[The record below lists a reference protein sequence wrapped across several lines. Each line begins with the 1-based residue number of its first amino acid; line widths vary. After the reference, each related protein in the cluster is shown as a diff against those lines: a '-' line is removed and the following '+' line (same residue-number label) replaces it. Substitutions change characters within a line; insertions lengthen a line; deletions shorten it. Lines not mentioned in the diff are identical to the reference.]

1 MGKNINPKSLKGKD
15 KLTRIKDLMGRMNT
29 LNESTSLSE
38 LDLVKKGPNGVVYGI
53 VRENHKYFIKTT
65 NKTSGNLL
73 AEDFNYI
80 GGLQNKFSES
90 YDSYAEATKQLN
102 LKFDMLNE
110 SFGIENNNN
119 IFESDGIAFG
129 GGAGFG
135 FVVEDKGCEECGEKD
150 CVCED
155 KEVIT
160 DEKEGVEEQEYK
172 LKVDAPAAEAPAIEE
187 PVEDEV
193 PDEMGMED
201 PMAADTGMEDPM
213 AEPSMDD
220 EGDDEDNPTKKIQ
233 KMTGKIGQMLR
244 DMDEPDVDL
253 EKYVINSVISAMHL
267 DLFSDEDVEDII
279 SKLEGEDEED
289 DMAADDMGGEDLGME
304 EPSME
309 EEPSL
314 EEPAMEEPAMTEES
328 FKITKGDL
336 VESLTKK
343 ILKDTLNE
351 SDDYGMMKASPKR
364 VRDRVSKR
372 RSKLKGNQ
380 YKLDKNKNGR
390 IDADDFRRL
399 RKSKNE
405 GLNIMDEDYDMFSD
419 YIDCP
424 QCEGMGCPHCD
435 GQGYHLSN
443 EFDAEVG
450 LYDEFELSSP
460 YNDWSEEDSE
470 PTTKRLGPDGI
481 DDDFM
486 TMNADGEYGPFD
498 RDGDEIPSDIDL
510 DDDGDGRLDIVTSD
524 GVLEIITADTGFD
537 VDVMDSISGSFD
549 RDGDGIPADI
559 DNVYGDGEDGGLD
572 IQFYRGRGN
581 APTREKRPVKTPDR
595 TKTPKKN
602 PGNPMWNPKPAVNP
616 DPKAVGKD
624 KPRVRPSFRR
634 KGYFK

>member
-15 KLTRIKDLMGRMNT
+15 KLNRIKNLMGRMET

-65 NKTSGNLL
+65 DKSSGTLL
-73 AEDFNYI
+73 AEDFDYI
-80 GGLQNKFSES
+80 GGLQNKFSEA

-110 SFGIENNNN
+110 SFGIETNNN
-119 IFESDGIAFG
+119 ILESDGIAFG

-135 FVVEDKGCEECGEKD
+135 FVVENETCEQCGKEICECSEGE
-150 CVCED
+150 E
-155 KEVIT
+155 EIIT
-160 DEKEGVEEQEYK
+160 DETEIEEQQK
-172 LKVDAPAAEAPAIEE
+172 VLKVDAPAAPAEPAMEE
-187 PVEDEV
+187 PMEDEV

-201 PMAADTGMEDPM
+201 PMADAGMEEPM
-213 AEPSMDD
+213 EEPAMDD

-233 KMTGKIGQMLR
+233 KMTGKIGQMMR

-309 EEPSL
+309 EEPAL
-314 EEPAMEEPAMTEES
+314 EEPAMEEPELAEES

-351 SDDYGMMKASPKR
+351 SDDYGRIKASPKPL
-364 VRDRVSKR
+364 RDRVSKR
-372 RSKLKGNQ
+372 RSKLKGKQ

-405 GLNIMDEDYDMFSD
+405 EYNAMDEDFDMVSD

-443 EFDAEVG
+443 EFDGEFG
-450 LYDEFELSSP
+450 EYDGME
-460 YNDWSEEDSE
+460 
-470 PTTKRLGPDGI
+470 I
-481 DDDFM
+481 ADDFM
-486 TMNADGEYGPFD
+486 TLNADGEYGPFD
-498 RDGDEIPSDIDL
+498 RDGDEIPADIDL
-510 DDDGDGRLDIVTSD
+510 DDDNDGIIDEMDGDGY
-524 GVLEIITADTGFD
+524 GMN
-537 VDVMDSISGSFD
+537 VMDSVSGSFD
-549 RDGDGIPADI
+549 MDGDGISAKI
-559 DNVYGDGEDGGLD
+559 DNSMYGDGEDDLD
-572 IQFYRGRGN
+572 IQFYRGN
-581 APTREKRPVKTPDR
+581 APGTKERPGIKEPTTRPGEKERKGPW
-595 TKTPKKN
+595 TKPKVQ
-602 PGNPMWNPKPAVNP
+602 PKP
-616 DPKAVGKD
+616 KAGD
-624 KPRVRPSFRR
+624 TDTPRVRPSFRKR
-634 KGYFK
+634 GYFK